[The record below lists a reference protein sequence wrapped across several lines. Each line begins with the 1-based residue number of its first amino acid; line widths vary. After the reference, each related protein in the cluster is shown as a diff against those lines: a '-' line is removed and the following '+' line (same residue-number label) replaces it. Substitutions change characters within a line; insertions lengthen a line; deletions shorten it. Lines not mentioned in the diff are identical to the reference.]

1 MTARLL
7 LLALLVPVPAWAGA
21 LSDLLMTP
29 NAFAAVP
36 SGIAVAY
43 REDLDAPEGGS
54 LRDVADAEVRVE
66 VRGEGEARELLLVRD
81 ADGAAAPLGTFP
93 PGVANPVLL
102 YFLETTVRAMAEAT
116 GGSPFYIRNRIR
128 EAIGAAGLGPEGA
141 PGDVT
146 LTPFAADPNRDRMAG
161 YGDLTLRLRFE
172 PDRPDRILELSAD
185 SAGGQPGYHE
195 RLLLIAE
202 D

>member
-1 MTARLL
+1 MRLML
-7 LLALLVPVPAWAGA
+7 LLALMLPLPAAAGA
-21 LSDLLMTP
+21 LSDLLMAP
-29 NAFAAVP
+29 GLFADAGDGP
-36 SGIAVAY
+36 LLAY
-43 REDLDAPEGGS
+43 AEAREVPEGGG
-54 LRDVADAEVRVE
+54 LEPIDD
-66 VRGEGEARELLLVRD
+66 GLLLL
-81 ADGAAAPLGTFP
+81 AAAEGPEGRTLALSREVDGTEEPLGSFSA
-93 PGVANPVLL
+93 GAANPVLL
-102 YFLETTVRAMAEAT
+102 YFLESTVRDMSKAT